1 MIIAFCGHGD
11 YQRNAE
17 DEQKILEILEREVG
31 DGQCEFFLGEYGN
44 FDYFAHACAKKFK
57 AAHPNVKLVFVTPY
71 IDEKYIKSKTEFA
84 DALDTIVY
92 PPIENVPKKFAIP
105 RRNEWMVEQADV
117 VIACVSHSF
126 GGAYDTYKHAKK
138 KGKRIYNI
146 SPRETE

>member
-31 DGQCEFFLGEYGN
+31 DNQCEFFLGEYGN
-44 FDYFAHACAKKFK
+44 FDYFAHACAQKYRKK
-57 AAHPNVKLVFVTPY
+57 HPSARLTFVTPY
-71 IDEKYIKSKTEFA
+71 MDEKYIRSHTEYMK
-84 DALDTIVY
+84 DVDVVY

-105 RRNEWMVEQADV
+105 RRNEWMVEEADV

-138 KGKRIYNI
+138 KGKKIYNI
-146 SPRETE
+146 SPREIE

>member
-1 MIIAFCGHGD
+1 
-11 YQRNAE
+11 
-17 DEQKILEILEREVG
+17 
-31 DGQCEFFLGEYGN
+31 
-44 FDYFAHACAKKFK
+44 KKFK
-57 AAHPNVKLVFVTPY
+57 EAHPKAWLVFVTPY

-84 DALDTIVY
+84 DAFDTIVY

-105 RRNEWMVEQADV
+105 RRNEWMVEQANI

-146 SPRETE
+146 SGKDIE